1 MFMNKTCAFKWQKK
15 QIWLPPEPLRRDF
28 EFGTWSAPILLRG
41 FLNFPTS
48 TPARALSDS
57 LSEPRILFPW
67 LEAEPVLH
75 RVSTT
80 IALPNNRT
88 PS

>member
-1 MFMNKTCAFKWQKK
+1 MAKK
-15 QIWLPPEPLRRDF
+15 AKLVATRTLRRDF
-28 EFGTWSAPILLRG
+28 GFGTWSVPILLRG

-67 LEAEPVLH
+67 LEAELALH
-75 RVSTT
+75 HVSMT